1 MKSDAHRTS
10 APGMETDVLVVGG
23 GLAGTWAAVSAAR
36 EGVSVILADKGY
48 CGVSGVTATAGPGHW
63 WVPPDPKLRAEAI
76 RRRNALGFGLSEPP
90 WMARILDVTWRTLP
104 TLAGYYD
111 FSRDHAGAVQYSGLR
126 GPEYM
131 RAMRRLVEDAGVRV
145 LDQSPA
151 LELLLHGDGSVA
163 GARGIRRQR
172 HVQEWTVRAG
182 AVVLATGGCAFMSR
196 LLGSQ
201 TNTGDGYLMAAEAG
215 AELSGMEFSS
225 YHTVAP
231 AFSSMTRSMSYAFAT
246 YLDESG
252 REIAVPQGQESTRV
266 LARAMLA
273 GPVFCHLGRMP
284 EDIRAVLTRIS
295 PNVMLPFVRRRI
307 DPFTQPFEVTLRGE
321 GTIRGTGGLRIA
333 SEDCSTTVPGLF
345 AAGDAATR
353 ELVAGATS
361 GGGAQ
366 NSAWALSSGLWA
378 GRGAAIRART
388 ATRRTHTCV
397 HAIGGAGLRPS
408 VRPALHISA
417 ADAIADV
424 RAEMLPFDKIIFR
437 SGQKLTHS
445 LSILDRLWSE
455 IRSSLGG
462 RTSLEAA
469 RAREAAALAATAR
482 WCCAAANMREE
493 SRGLHQR
500 DDVPGTDDRF
510 ARRLVVGGLDE
521 VWKRWEEPARKR
533 DLAAL

>member
-1 MKSDAHRTS
+1 MNDPVST
-10 APGMETDVLVVGG
+10 PTTETDVLVIGG

-36 EGVSVILADKGY
+36 EGASVILADKGY
-48 CGVSGVTATAGPGHW
+48 CGTSGVTATAGPGHW
-63 WVPPDPKLRAEAI
+63 WVPPDPELRAEAI
-76 RRRNALGFGLSEPP
+76 RHRNELGHGLAEPP

-111 FSRDHAGAVQYSGLR
+111 FSRDHTGALQYRGLR

-131 RAMRRLVEDAGVRV
+131 RAMRQLAEDAGVRV

-163 GARGIRRQR
+163 GARGIHRQR
-172 HVQEWTVRAG
+172 GAQEWTVRAG
-182 AVVLATGGCAFMSR
+182 SVVLATGGCAFMSR

-231 AFSSMTRSMSYAFAT
+231 AFSSMTRSMSYVFAT
-246 YLDESG
+246 YLDGSG
-252 REIAVPQGQESTRV
+252 REIAVPQGQESTRI
-266 LARAMLA
+266 LARAMLD

-284 EDIRAVLTRIS
+284 EDIRAVLSRIS

-307 DPFTQPFEVTLRGE
+307 DPFTQTFEVTLRGE
-321 GTIRGTGGLRIA
+321 GTIRGTGGLRIVG
-333 SEDCSTTVPGLF
+333 EDCRTTVPGLF

-378 GRGAAIRART
+378 GRGAAVCART
-388 ATRRTHTCV
+388 AGRRGHIRAY
-397 HAIGGAGLRPS
+397 AIGGAGLRPS
-408 VRPALHISA
+408 VSHALHISA

-424 RAEMLPFDKIIFR
+424 KAEMLPFDKIIFR
-437 SGQKLTHS
+437 SGQKLTRS
-445 LSILDRLWSE
+445 FSILDRLWSE

-462 RTSLEAA
+462 TGLEAA
-469 RAREAAALAATAR
+469 RAREAAALTATAR
-482 WCCAAANMREE
+482 WCCMAAYAREE

-500 DDVPGTDDRF
+500 DDMPDADDHF
-510 ARRLVVGGLDE
+510 ARRLLAGGLDA
-521 VWKRWEEPARKR
+521 VWTCWEQPTRNQE
-533 DLAAL
+533 LAAS